1 MIENPADVDSR
12 EPVKKPRK
20 RRWFQFSLR
29 TLLIGVTL
37 LAVACAYVAHEK
49 AIADRRRDLLK
60 WIGQHQS
67 QIRTDGGLPVD
78 EEVEK
83 PSFVRRLLGDQIIAE
98 VYLRQEV
105 SEDDI
110 QRIKDTFPGV
120 RITHMARAPVEQ

>member
-1 MIENPADVDSR
+1 MATPT
-12 EPVKKPRK
+12 PR
-20 RRWFQFSLR
+20 RRFQFRLR
-29 TLLIGVTL
+29 TLMLGVTL
-37 LAVACAYVAHEK
+37 LALPCAYVAHEK
-49 AIADRRRDLLK
+49 VIVDRRRDLLN
-60 WIGQHQS
+60 WIKQNKS

-105 SEDDI
+105 SDDDV

-120 RITHMARAPVEQ
+120 RITHMTRGGVKQ